1 MITHIEIF
9 IIVQNKFLHGGMNFF
24 NPFSWRKGSGCYPKK
39 TRDQFNLK
47 PGVHLEFSIDD
58 GKIVI
63 SPQYSDSFL
72 EDFCSVVKNKLK
84 KSIKFKDI
92 IEKENEERMSYDLS

>member
-1 MITHIEIF
+1 MSSIRSLGE
-9 IIVQNKFLHGGMNFF
+9 
-24 NPFSWRKGSGCYPKK
+24 KGQVVIPKNI
-39 TRDQFNLK
+39 RDQFNLK